1 MNAATRPTP
10 PAPAPADW
18 QRLLSGVARSF
29 ALSVKVLPTH
39 LRAPVTL
46 GYLLARASDT
56 LADSVPAGT
65 QAMGE
70 ADLRVQA
77 LAELRRCIAQVP
89 QGRIALELDLPK
101 VAQCLPGIASAPE
114 RLLLQRLP
122 EVLQSMGQLSPSD
135 QQLIGK
141 VCETIASGQELDLLR
156 FGAGAAQVQ
165 GLSDQTEL
173 DDYTWRVAGCVGQF
187 WTDLAESH
195 LSDWRSQPL
204 SNMQHAAK
212 RYGMGLQRLNLWR
225 DSAAD
230 LAQGRCYWPADRL
243 AQHGLEAATLA
254 QAVAQRD
261 MAVLA
266 RMGPCVNQGL
276 SEIRRDLS
284 WGLAYS
290 LAVRPWR
297 LRMASALPALI
308 GLRTVQ
314 ALESAGID
322 ALLQSVRVPRS
333 WVRGLMLKLMLG
345 GLTIA
350 GLSALGRSVGALRVT
365 DWARPSGPAD
375 GTISP

>member
-1 MNAATRPTP
+1 MNNATRSTP
-10 PAPAPADW
+10 PAPADW

-29 ALSVKVLPTH
+29 ALSVKVLPAH

-56 LADSVPAGT
+56 LADSMPAGT
-65 QAMGE
+65 QTMGE
-70 ADLRVQA
+70 TDLRVQA

-89 QGRIALELDLPK
+89 QGRIARAQDLTA
-101 VAQCLPGIASAPE
+101 VAQCLPGVASGHE

-122 EVLQSMGQLSPSD
+122 EVLQAMGQLSPSD
-135 QQLIGK
+135 QQLIVR

-156 FGAGAAQVQ
+156 FGAGPARVQ
-165 GLSDQTEL
+165 GLTDQNEL
-173 DDYTWRVAGCVGQF
+173 DDYTWRVAGCVGEF
-187 WTDLAESH
+187 WTDLSESH
-195 LSDWRSQPL
+195 LGAWRSQPL
-204 SNMQHAAK
+204 SNMQYAAK

-243 AQHGLEAATLA
+243 AQYGLDAANLA

-261 MAVLA
+261 RSVLA
-266 RMGPCVNQGL
+266 RMGPCISQGL
-276 SEIRRDLS
+276 TDIRHDLS

-290 LAVRPWR
+290 HSVRPWR

-322 ALLQSVRVPRS
+322 ALLQSVKVPRS
-333 WVRGLMLKLMLG
+333 WVRGLMLRLMFG
-345 GLTIA
+345 GLTSM
-350 GLSALGRSVGALRVT
+350 GLSALGRSVGAVGVPE
-365 DWARPSGPAD
+365 WASHTGLAD
-375 GTISP
+375 GTMSP